1 MRTLLALLLVPLAGA
16 GTAVGN
22 PTGLTLDTAAGT
34 GLAYTSAVAEV
45 DAIVVTDRKG
55 VVTTVAVDD
64 RFDLL
69 GGTRVEVPL
78 ADAARVAVRFGGP
91 VEITGASPAG
101 DTFALSL
108 DVDSLEVSLAAPTGE
123 LPDAVLRL
131 GAPGWL
137 TADVLGL
144 DGADVAV
151 SAGDPLHDVL
161 VDALVGGAALYR
173 DDGDGRCEEVD
184 DADEIDEDEADDLD
198 DTEDD
203 DCTGT
208 PLGTAE

>member
-1 MRTLLALLLVPLAGA
+1 MRTLLALVLVPLAGA

-45 DAIVVTDRKG
+45 EAVVVTDRKG
-55 VVTTVAVDD
+55 VVTTVEVGD

-91 VEITGASPAG
+91 VEIEGESPAG
-101 DTFALSL
+101 DAFALSL
-108 DVDSLEVSLAAPTGE
+108 DVGTLDVTLSAPTGE

-137 TADVLGL
+137 TADGLGL
-144 DGADVAV
+144 DGDDVAV
-151 SAGDPLHDVL
+151 EAGDALHDVL
-161 VDALVGGAALYR
+161 ADALVGGAALYR
-173 DDGDGRCEEVD
+173 DDGDGRCEDAD
-184 DADEIDEDEADDLD
+184 DPDEIDDLEDVDDP
-198 DTEDD
+198 DD
-203 DCTGT
+203 DCAGT